1 MKACSQKH
9 PVLRPIHRRLWLV
22 CLFIGLMLNGWIPTK
37 LHAQNVQSSTE
48 IAPTAQTKNTGDAQ
62 IPDYNILSNSD
73 EAAFKFSGFGTLGVT
88 YNTSQ
93 KFDYLRDLLQTKGVG
108 FSRRFDLGV
117 DSLLGLQLSGSIN
130 DYLDATVQT
139 VVRRG
144 NRNLQPDLSW
154 GFFKYFPNDNLD
166 LRLGRMGFDVY
177 PLADSRNVA
186 YSYTWVRPPV
196 EYFGGL
202 IVSYIDGADLVYKY
216 AVDANQVKIKL
227 FAGRANERILV
238 QSPDIYFSLK
248 GAKIWGGHLEFQS
261 QNWLTRLGYTSLRFN
276 QNFVSIQGLIDALQ
290 SPLFVQISPTAP
302 KLGENLSFKNKEIHY
317 LSAGVVYDDGPLQA
331 QLMLS
336 RLHSQT
342 LSFNS
347 NVAAFFTLAYRL
359 RSWTPYFTLAKTR
372 PLNSKNV
379 NTGLPAHVHP
389 AIDQVEAGIQGFLKA
404 TRNEQNSM
412 SVGLR
417 YNLNQTSDIK
427 FQLDHLHN
435 QERLIIRNAQPN
447 WDGKANILSV
457 SYNFIF
463 N

>member
-1 MKACSQKH
+1 MKACSRKR
-9 PVLRPIHRRLWLV
+9 PVLCQLCITCVLGGLFVNGLVPEKAYAQSTTQITEVIPIEH
-22 CLFIGLMLNGWIPTK
+22 P
-37 LHAQNVQSSTE
+37 SSTD
-48 IAPTAQTKNTGDAQ
+48 DAQ
-62 IPDYNILSNSD
+62 APDHNFIASTD
-73 EAAFKFSGFGTLGVT
+73 EPLVKFSGFGTLGVT

-93 KFDYLRDLLQTKGVG
+93 KFDYLRDLLQTKGAG
-108 FSRRFDLGV
+108 YTRQFDLGV
-117 DSLLGLQLSGSIN
+117 DSILGLQLSSNIN
-130 DYLDATVQT
+130 DYLDATVQ
-139 VVRRG
+139 VVARRG
-144 NRNLQPDLSW
+144 EKDFQPDISW
-154 GFFKYFPNDNLD
+154 GFLKYFPNDNLD
-166 LRLGRMGFDVY
+166 LRLGRLGFDVY

-216 AVDANQVKIKL
+216 AVGANQAKIKL
-227 FAGRANERILV
+227 FAGKANERILA
-238 QSPDIYFSLK
+238 QDPDIYFSLK

-261 QNWLTRLGYTSLRFN
+261 QNWLTRLGYASLHFN

-290 SPLFVQISPTAP
+290 SPLFAQISPTAP
-302 KLGENLSFKNKEIHY
+302 ALGENLSFKDKEIHY

-336 RLHSQT
+336 RLQSQT

-359 RSWTPYFTLAKTR
+359 KSWTPYFTWAKTH
-372 PLNSKNV
+372 PLNAKSV
-379 NTGLPAHVHP
+379 NTGLPPGIHP

-404 TRNEQNSM
+404 TRNEQNSV
-412 SVGLR
+412 SIGLR
-417 YNLNQTSDIK
+417 YNLNQTSDLK
-427 FQLDHLHN
+427 FQFDHMRN
-435 QERLIIRNAQPN
+435 QERLIIRNTQPD
-447 WDGKANILSV
+447 WDGKANIISV